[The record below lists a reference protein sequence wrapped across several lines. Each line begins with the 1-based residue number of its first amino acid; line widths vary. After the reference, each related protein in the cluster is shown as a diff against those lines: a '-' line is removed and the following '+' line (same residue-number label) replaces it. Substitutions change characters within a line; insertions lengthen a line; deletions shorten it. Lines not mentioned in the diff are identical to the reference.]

1 MTPARGDVVV
11 DGVYR
16 ALPDEVSD
24 RLLGLVTALAA
35 EVWTTRDRLRL
46 VESAL
51 ARAGVALD
59 VDAVRDTAEQIA
71 AMQADRDA
79 FVARCSRQPPRP
91 APPPGDAALGAPV
104 RCR

>member
-1 MTPARGDVVV
+1 MTAPARGDRVV

-24 RLLGLVTALAA
+24 RLLAMVTALAA

-51 ARAGVALD
+51 DRSGVELD
-59 VDAVRDTAEQIA
+59 VEGIRDTPEQLD
-71 AMQADRDA
+71 AMRVDRDA
-79 FVARCSRQPPRP
+79 FVARVLGPLAAP
-91 APPPGDAALGAPV
+91 APPPE
-104 RCR
+104 